1 MNAEREQRGKREGA
15 LAGCLPCD
23 SGLRR
28 NRRHMVVSNNSVEA
42 FFGFVRPLQ
51 ADRSTAAID
60 LMTQASTLRSAN
72 PLRQSKDNLVK
83 QALGS
88 SQPPPVE
95 PPSDEAVRALL
106 SKVRLHHTLGGH
118 WFTS

>member
-1 MNAEREQRGKREGA
+1 LFPTTA
-15 LAGCLPCD
+15 
-23 SGLRR
+23 
-28 NRRHMVVSNNSVEA
+28 VEA

-51 ADRSTAAID
+51 AGRSTAAID